1 MLVMY
6 PDFDACT
13 LITVP
18 FFSFFLS
25 LTVNFPFLFAFTVYF
40 FEPTVTVTFDFLRD
54 VPLITFFPF
63 LYEVRAGAVSFFAA
77 ESEAF
82 ESVAEV
88 CPLELL
94 FCAAFAVGA
103 GVAFDGEAD
112 MAVPFNDMLLMAA
125 SPPVVSSDSFPPD
138 IVCVPAAMI
147 LMYIIERLDAAD
159 GIPKLCS

>member
-63 LYEVRAGAVSFFAA
+63 LYEVSNFHSYYNGHIGY
-77 ESEAF
+77 
-82 ESVAEV
+82 EV
-88 CPLELL
+88 FKEYRGKYYAYKARLL
-94 FCAAFAVGA
+94 FIGRVNLNF
-103 GVAFDGEAD
+103 
-112 MAVPFNDMLLMAA
+112 
-125 SPPVVSSDSFPPD
+125 PVS
-138 IVCVPAAMI
+138 
-147 LMYIIERLDAAD
+147 
-159 GIPKLCS
+159 

>member
-1 MLVMY
+1 MY
-6 PDFDACT
+6 FDYSAFFQFFLKFNCE
-13 LITVP
+13 
-18 FFSFFLS
+18 FSFFVRFYS
-25 LTVNFPFLFAFTVYF
+25 IF

-147 LMYIIERLDAAD
+147 FMYTIERLDAAD